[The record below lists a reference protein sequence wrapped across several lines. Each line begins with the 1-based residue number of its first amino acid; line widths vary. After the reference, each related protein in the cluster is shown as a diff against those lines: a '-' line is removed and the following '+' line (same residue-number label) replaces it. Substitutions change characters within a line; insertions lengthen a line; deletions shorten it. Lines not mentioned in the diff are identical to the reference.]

1 MGVRSGISSKTPERI
16 LIDAGAVYLDYG
28 LGTQRLLGATRGGN
42 EFNLNRVARNIEID
56 GPKGPVKGLE
66 RVTEVGPQITA
77 NLIELSIEN
86 LIAAIAGANQ
96 SDRGYIEAEHIL
108 GAAQAEFDLDQNDII
123 ENSERVY
130 VKRPSGA
137 KGTGAMVLQNRSKK
151 YASRFVGTNAADNK
165 QFETSTGDWAKEG
178 DTDTIAIVTDG
189 HSGNC
194 LEYTCGDGTQADFLV
209 LLGED
214 GAKLTNLV
222 KDQYY
227 RIQIAVKASAAWNG
241 GNITVECGGV
251 AAAITITDPADA
263 DWVVYVAAFKA
274 TGADASI
281 KLSAVSLAPSAGI
294 LYIDSLEL
302 ERVDYPTATEITN
315 GQVGYVI
322 KLDGGEEGTPVGS
335 IIFMSDLDASPDDEI
350 IVSYAYELAAPG
362 THTTI
367 TGGEIADADYIT
379 NVAIVGNV
387 SGQNYPVICIVK
399 NVIANT
405 GFSLSTAPRDE
416 SVPVIVFTGHYL
428 PEDLD
433 TEPWEIRW
441 PNS

>member
-42 EFNLNRVARNIEID
+42 EWNLNRVAKNIEID
-56 GPKGPVKGLE
+56 GPKGPVKGME

-108 GAAQAEFDLDQNDII
+108 GAVQAEFDLDQDNIV
-123 ENSERVY
+123 EGSERVY
-130 VKRPSGA
+130 VKRPDGA

-151 YASRFVGTNAADNK
+151 YASRFVGDEAANNK
-165 QFETSTGDWAKEG
+165 GFVDGIGDWIRDAEYDAPVMTTG
-178 DTDTIAIVTDG
+178 G
-189 HSGNC
+189 LSGNC
-194 LEYTCGDGTQADFLV
+194 LIFTGKDAQSQTDILS
-209 LLGED
+209 LLGAN
-214 GAKLTNLV
+214 GAVLTNLV
-222 KDQYY
+222 PGQYY
-227 RIQIAVKASAAWNG
+227 RLQIAVKRGGTWAA
-241 GNITVECGGV
+241 GV
-251 AAAITITDPADA
+251 VTLTCDDGSKELTLTA
-263 DWVVYVAAFKA
+263 DWTVYVITFVAGG
-274 TGADASI
+274 TDASI
-281 KLSAVSLAPSAGI
+281 LLDSNTAPETADTM
-294 LYIDSLEL
+294 YIDSLEL
-302 ERVDYPTATEITN
+302 ERVDYPTATEITE
-315 GQVGYVI
+315 GQVGYVV
-322 KLDGGEEGTPVGS
+322 KLTAGAAGAAVGS
-335 IIFMSDLDASPDDEI
+335 IVFMSNLAASPDDEI
-350 IVSYAYELAAPG
+350 IVSYAYELATPG

-428 PEDLD
+428 PDDLD